1 MEKRYI
7 SKLGVELSPLGFGVM
22 RLPMSGGSFP
32 EKVYALLDRA
42 MERGIN
48 YYDTA
53 YPYLGGKSEVL
64 IREAL
69 VERYPRERFYI
80 ADKLPVWLCGDR
92 EDMER
97 IFNTQLERLG
107 VKWIDFYLL
116 HGLHKTRWEDIYQKG
131 VLDFLEEKKRE
142 GRIRSIGFSFH
153 DTAPV
158 LEKIVEAFPWEFAQL
173 QINYYDWEAIHVKEC
188 YDCLE
193 EREIPCM
200 VMEPVGGGRLSRLP
214 EEAER
219 ILREVHLDRSIA
231 SWAIRFVASLSNV
244 AVTLSGMSNES
255 QLEDN
260 ILQFQNMGPLSEEEK
275 RAIDKVNHIIDSFHA
290 VPCTGC
296 GYCVEEC
303 PRGVDIPQIFKRYN
317 DYRMFENMARFDI
330 DYFAFVPEGKRGD
343 VCIRCNKCSKKCPQK
358 IAIPDEIGKI
368 HEFADKLSKGSIR

>member
-116 HGLHKTRWEDIYQKG
+116 HGLQ
-131 VLDFLEEKKRE
+131 
-142 GRIRSIGFSFH
+142 
-153 DTAPV
+153 
-158 LEKIVEAFPWEFAQL
+158 
-173 QINYYDWEAIHVKEC
+173 
-188 YDCLE
+188 
-193 EREIPCM
+193 
-200 VMEPVGGGRLSRLP
+200 
-214 EEAER
+214 
-219 ILREVHLDRSIA
+219 DRKS
-231 SWAIRFVASLSNV
+231 VV
-244 AVTLSGMSNES
+244 
-255 QLEDN
+255 
-260 ILQFQNMGPLSEEEK
+260 
-275 RAIDKVNHIIDSFHA
+275 
-290 VPCTGC
+290 
-296 GYCVEEC
+296 
-303 PRGVDIPQIFKRYN
+303 
-317 DYRMFENMARFDI
+317 
-330 DYFAFVPEGKRGD
+330 
-343 VCIRCNKCSKKCPQK
+343 
-358 IAIPDEIGKI
+358 
-368 HEFADKLSKGSIR
+368 